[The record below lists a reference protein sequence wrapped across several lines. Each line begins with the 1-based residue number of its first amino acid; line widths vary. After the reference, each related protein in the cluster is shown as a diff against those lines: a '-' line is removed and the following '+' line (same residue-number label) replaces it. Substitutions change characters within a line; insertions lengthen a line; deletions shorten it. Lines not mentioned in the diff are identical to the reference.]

1 MLRVRRDQFVYSFSP
16 RQAPVGFVE
25 PGERIVFE
33 THDASTSR
41 IRRPEDVHAYL
52 AVRDPMKVNPAA
64 GPVYVHGVRPG
75 DELVVSIQQ
84 IDLAPRGYI
93 RAMPGGDVLR
103 EGIEGPVAVI
113 VPVEND
119 HLYLPGGLCL
129 PVRPMVGV
137 IGTAPASG
145 EVFTAVPGPQGS
157 NLDVRAVTVGARVH
171 LPVHVD
177 GALLALGDVHASMG
191 DGEVSGTGVEIDAE
205 VTVTVDVL
213 SGEAHARPWIET
225 ADLLIATGS
234 APTPGEAVSHAVEG
248 LTGLLCERLP
258 ISRTEAFMLISARG
272 DVNFG
277 QTCGG
282 LDCTVYA
289 SFPKVDL
296 SLPQEPA

>member
-1 MLRVRRDQFVYSFSP
+1 MLRVRRDQFVYCFSP

-41 IRRPEDVHAYL
+41 IQHPEDVHSYI
-52 AVRDPMKVNPAA
+52 AVRDPLKVNPAA
-64 GPVYVHGVRPG
+64 GPVYVRGARPG
-75 DELVVSIQQ
+75 DDLVISIEK

-93 RAMPGGDVLR
+93 RAMPGGDVMP
-103 EGIEGPVAVI
+103 EGIEGPVAAI
-113 VPVEND
+113 IRVEND
-119 HLYLPGGLCL
+119 CLHLPGGIRL
-129 PVRPMVGV
+129 PSRPMVGV

-157 NLDVRAVTVGARVH
+157 NLDVRAIGVGARVH

-177 GALLALGDVHASMG
+177 GALFALGDVHASMG
-191 DGEVSGTGVEIDAE
+191 DGEVSGTGIEIDAE

-213 SGEAHARPWIET
+213 PGEASARPWIET

-234 APTPGEAVSHAVEG
+234 APTPGEAVRQAVEG
-248 LTGLLCERLP
+248 LTFLMCDRLP

-272 DVNFG
+272 DVTFG

-289 SFPKVDL
+289 SFPKVDVT
-296 SLPQEPA
+296 P